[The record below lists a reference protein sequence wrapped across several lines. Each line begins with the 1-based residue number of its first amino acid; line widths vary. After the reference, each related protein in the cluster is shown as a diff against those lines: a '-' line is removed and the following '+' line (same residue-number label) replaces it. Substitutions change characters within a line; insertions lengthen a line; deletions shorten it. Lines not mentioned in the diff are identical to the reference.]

1 MAQQRHLGVLD
12 VLRRQLTAAVPVSK
26 NRGRNPGTW
35 VVSDALLLFLF
46 LLLLLLLL
54 DPCRNRIETV
64 RFVHTGIHAG
74 I

>member
-1 MAQQRHLGVLD
+1 MVQQRHLGVLD

-35 VVSDALLLFLF
+35 VVSDALLL